1 MIFIKKKHSE
11 NIFIHSDNIKLGDFG
26 LSKSIV
32 CSTISSSKA
41 LGSIRYSDP
50 EYLNDIDN
58 YKRTK
63 ASDVYSVGVLMW
75 EISSGKIPFQGL
87 SESFNLVFKIVNGSR
102 EKIIPG
108 TPKSYNNIYRGI

>member
-1 MIFIKKKHSE
+1 M
-11 NIFIHSDNIKLGDFG
+11 
-26 LSKSIV
+26 
-32 CSTISSSKA
+32 SSSKA
-41 LGSIRYSDP
+41 HGSLRHSDP

-75 EISSGKIPFQGL
+75 EISSGKLPFQGI
-87 SESFNLVFKIVNGSR
+87 SIRDFIFKVVKGDR
-102 EKIIPG
+102 EKTIPG

>member
-26 LSKSIV
+26 LSKSFI

-41 LGSIRYSDP
+41 QGSLKHSDP
-50 EYLNDIDN
+50 KYLNDIDN

-75 EISSGKIPFQGL
+75 EISSGKLPFQDIPIRDIL
-87 SESFNLVFKIVNGSR
+87 IKIIKGDR
-102 EKIIPG
+102 EKTVPG